1 MCDVNGFVRGC
12 VGWMEAGTFVVK
24 QRAEC
29 VAVGSSGVSKGSEMR
44 QRVVPCN
51 VLPHREDVC
60 GGVGEPEQFR
70 R

>member
-1 MCDVNGFVRGC
+1 M
-12 VGWMEAGTFVVK
+12 VK